1 MTSDIRPKWKN
12 VARRLQ
18 AASSKNNGYAVLQV
32 SIIIDSGGDPVVW
45 FSPEVNL
52 FEPKSVSLEGLMDD
66 EELRK
71 VLEIMLTTK

>member
-1 MTSDIRPKWKN
+1 MIDIRPKWKN

-18 AASSKNNGYAVLQV
+18 SAASKNNGYAVMQV
-32 SIIIDSGGDPVVW
+32 SIIVDEGGDPVVW

-66 EELRK
+66 KELRAL
-71 VLEIMLTTK
+71 LEIMLTTK